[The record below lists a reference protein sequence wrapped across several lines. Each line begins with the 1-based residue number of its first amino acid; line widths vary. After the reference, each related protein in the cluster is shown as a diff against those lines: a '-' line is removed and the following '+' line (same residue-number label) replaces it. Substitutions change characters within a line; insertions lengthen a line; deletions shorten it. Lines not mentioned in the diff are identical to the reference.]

1 LNLLL
6 GLGRVGRLNIFDAG
20 SQLLTLLNAVVAV
33 VIIGTGLLPLIAL
46 NTAAAALICVLLV
59 WTISRAVI
67 NNGSER
73 KFAMNVPLFWQMIRN
88 GLKFYVST
96 LAAALILRADL
107 LIVNYFRGAAE
118 AGVYAVASQFALML
132 MLLPGIIATLLF
144 PRASAQPDPRGEFTR
159 KVTRH
164 TAFVMSVIT
173 LLSVPG
179 SFLLPLL
186 YGREFADVTVQLLI
200 LLPGVFFLGIEAVLV
215 QHFNSLGLPIIIPV
229 FWVITL
235 VMNMALN
242 LIFVPTFGARAA
254 ALISTLSYTLIFVL
268 VTSYF
273 RSSTGNR
280 LSTTFLLQTAE
291 LRELMSMARGNFSS
305 QQ

>member
-1 LNLLL
+1 
-6 GLGRVGRLNIFDAG
+6 
-20 SQLLTLLNAVVAV
+20 
-33 VIIGTGLLPLIAL
+33 
-46 NTAAAALICVLLV
+46 
-59 WTISRAVI
+59 
-67 NNGSER
+67 
-73 KFAMNVPLFWQMIRN
+73 
-88 GLKFYVST
+88 
-96 LAAALILRADL
+96 
-107 LIVNYFRGAAE
+107 
-118 AGVYAVASQFALML
+118 VYAVASQFALML